1 MNPPLLFSLKQR
13 KELHSR
19 LEACHSLPWVETH
32 SQKRRCKKRGW
43 LNKQVCPFSVR
54 NRSLLLE
61 PVMDV
66 HGAMEDFSLISMQK
80 QCKWPKKWHGTKS
93 LFFYTQIK
101 RNISGVKHKTA
112 FESLAFW
119 FLTILFNHTSTTT
132 LPLLVWDMKL
142 VKNEGSPWFL
152 AFRSQI
158 SSM

>member
-1 MNPPLLFSLKQR
+1 MEVRHVSVHNSTLNSSNKRESMGLENKWIPPLLFSLKQR

-93 LFFYTQIK
+93 LFFILKLRET
-101 RNISGVKHKTA
+101 
-112 FESLAFW
+112 
-119 FLTILFNHTSTTT
+119 FL
-132 LPLLVWDMKL
+132 V
-142 VKNEGSPWFL
+142 
-152 AFRSQI
+152 
-158 SSM
+158 